1 MASASPENIA
11 SEKQRR
17 LRKQDKEGNYGERK
31 KYETENAGGTE
42 AALTSASRS
51 DPSFTTL
58 KPRGELIRRRQTNC
72 GLSSRNFGTRH
83 PIRYRALKGTLS
95 DHAGTHGIAG

>member
-17 LRKQDKEGNYGERK
+17 LRKQAKEENYGERK

-42 AALTSASRS
+42 LVVAVQA
-51 DPSFTTL
+51 
-58 KPRGELIRRRQTNC
+58 
-72 GLSSRNFGTRH
+72 
-83 PIRYRALKGTLS
+83 
-95 DHAGTHGIAG
+95 

>member
-17 LRKQDKEGNYGERK
+17 LRKQDKEENYGEGK

-42 AALTSASRS
+42 LVVAVQA
-51 DPSFTTL
+51 
-58 KPRGELIRRRQTNC
+58 
-72 GLSSRNFGTRH
+72 
-83 PIRYRALKGTLS
+83 
-95 DHAGTHGIAG
+95 